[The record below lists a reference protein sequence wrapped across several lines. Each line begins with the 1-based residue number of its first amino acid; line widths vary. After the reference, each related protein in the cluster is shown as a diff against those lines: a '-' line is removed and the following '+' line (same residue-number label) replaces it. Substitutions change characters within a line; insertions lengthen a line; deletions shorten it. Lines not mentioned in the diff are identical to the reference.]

1 MKFSLVD
8 GVSCHTFISTSAR
21 GEKTEKE
28 KIHIE
33 RMEWLFRFTQSPI
46 GGKHSI
52 IQRGHF
58 TAPRAFF
65 ESSAAFEAH
74 GLKRRTRSRQSAA
87 LSSRRYLF
95 SSSVGANQFPRLHRA
110 NRDTFHIHG
119 FCSSRESSLLSS
131 PYLNLIFL
139 QSALKALQKDT
150 SFLLRLFFFFCSFPR
165 NFPLYFL
172 RGTDFRS
179 THVFLFFYLEKKFL
193 SYILSF
199 WMSVL
204 RSKMIKEMYFEYI
217 SNKVLVE
224 SWISDRASSS
234 SFRVRYH
241 YPRVFRDSTTSR
253 RASRSPLRRRNR
265 VSFENAFN
273 LDKKHHCIQRGDSLI
288 NSTLH
293 VITVKHHHKSSK
305 SFTSRF

>member
-119 FCSSRESSLLSS
+119 FCSSRASSLPSS

-150 SFLLRLFFFFCSFPR
+150 SFLLHLFFFVPFHETFHFTFFAEQIFDPHMFFSFSIWRR
-165 NFPLYFL
+165 NSWVIF
-172 RGTDFRS
+172 
-179 THVFLFFYLEKKFL
+179 FLFECP
-193 SYILSF
+193 SF
-199 WMSVL
+199 GVRRL
-204 RSKMIKEMYFEYI
+204 KRCI
-217 SNKVLVE
+217 S
-224 SWISDRASSS
+224 SISR
-234 SFRVRYH
+234 
-241 YPRVFRDSTTSR
+241 
-253 RASRSPLRRRNR
+253 
-265 VSFENAFN
+265 
-273 LDKKHHCIQRGDSLI
+273 I
-288 NSTLH
+288 
-293 VITVKHHHKSSK
+293 
-305 SFTSRF
+305 RF

>member
-1 MKFSLVD
+1 
-8 GVSCHTFISTSAR
+8 
-21 GEKTEKE
+21 
-28 KIHIE
+28 
-33 RMEWLFRFTQSPI
+33 MEWLFRFTQSPI

-150 SFLLRLFFFFCSFPR
+150 SFLLHLFFLFLSTKLSTLLSSRNRFSIHTCFSLFLFGEEILGLYSFFLNVRLS
-165 NFPLYFL
+165 N
-172 RGTDFRS
+172 FRS
-179 THVFLFFYLEKKFL
+179 KT
-193 SYILSF
+193 
-199 WMSVL
+199 
-204 RSKMIKEMYFEYI
+204 IKEMYFEHI
-217 SNKVLVE
+217 SNKVLV
-224 SWISDRASSS
+224 
-234 SFRVRYH
+234 
-241 YPRVFRDSTTSR
+241 
-253 RASRSPLRRRNR
+253 
-265 VSFENAFN
+265 N
-273 LDKKHHCIQRGDSLI
+273 LE
-288 NSTLH
+288 
-293 VITVKHHHKSSK
+293 
-305 SFTSRF
+305 

>member
-1 MKFSLVD
+1 MAVPFHPIPDRWKTFHYTAWPLHGSSRVFRKQRGLWSARVETAHPLAAIGRPFFPPIFIQLVSRGQSISPITSSQSWHVPHPRILLLARVLPPLFSLFKFNF
-8 GVSCHTFISTSAR
+8 SAECIESTP
-21 GEKTEKE
+21 
-28 KIHIE
+28 E
-33 RMEWLFRFTQSPI
+33 RHLV
-46 GGKHSI
+46 
-52 IQRGHF
+52 
-58 TAPRAFF
+58 
-65 ESSAAFEAH
+65 
-74 GLKRRTRSRQSAA
+74 
-87 LSSRRYLF
+87 
-95 SSSVGANQFPRLHRA
+95 SSS
-110 NRDTFHIHG
+110 
-119 FCSSRESSLLSS
+119 S
-131 PYLNLIFL
+131 
-139 QSALKALQKDT
+139 
-150 SFLLRLFFFFCSFPR
+150 FFFCSFPR

-273 LDKKHHCIQRGDSLI
+273 LDKKHHCVQRGDLLI

-293 VITVKHHHKSSK
+293 VITVKDHHKSSK
-305 SFTSRF
+305 CFTSRF